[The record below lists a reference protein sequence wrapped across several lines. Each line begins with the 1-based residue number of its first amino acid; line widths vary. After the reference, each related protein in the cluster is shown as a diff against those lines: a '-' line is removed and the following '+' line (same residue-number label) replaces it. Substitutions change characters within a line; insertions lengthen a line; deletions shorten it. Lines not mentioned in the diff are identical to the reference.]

1 MRLILAADENWAIGR
16 EGSLLCHIPGDLKYF
31 KERTSGKTVVMG
43 RATLESLP
51 GGKPLPRRDNI
62 VLTRRQ
68 DYQKEGVLIAHD
80 EEELGA
86 LLAGRNPDDV
96 YIIGGGQ
103 VYRQFLP
110 QCDVC
115 YITRIYEKFPA
126 DTWFVDLD
134 EDDRFEVSWKSRMQE
149 ENGIRYRFFEYR
161 RK

>member
-16 EGSLLCHIPGDLKYF
+16 EGGLLCRIPGDLKYF